1 LEVQTRR
8 FGGGF
13 AWAIARSAQR
23 ELRGALRPFYSL
35 SDGAHQ
41 FNRERNRELFFY
53 EMHPMQLTRRLT
65 SGPLKDGLAINA
77 RDLAD
82 ATNMSVNTM
91 RKAIRDLEAKGF
103 IVNLTPE
110 LPIEKAVVRLTMF
123 PFQGQRATEDYTRIP
138 LTPEEE
144 KRAAWLEKEDARLE
158 RRRRLMSGS
167 AIR

>member
-1 LEVQTRR
+1 
-8 FGGGF
+8 
-13 AWAIARSAQR
+13 
-23 ELRGALRPFYSL
+23 
-35 SDGAHQ
+35 
-41 FNRERNRELFFY
+41 
-53 EMHPMQLTRRLT
+53 MQLTRRLT

-82 ATNMSVNTM
+82 ATNMSVNAM